1 MLPLQTFVVPVQGVD
16 MLKLKLP
23 EMVPVVAGATAG
35 MMVRFS
41 DV

>member
-1 MLPLQTFVVPVQGVD
+1 MLPWQTFVVPMQGAD
-16 MLKLKLP
+16 ILKLKLP
-23 EMVPVVAGATAG
+23 EMVPIAGATAG